1 MALNSFN
8 YLSPKLLTSVVLGMG
23 MAPLCGHALSL
34 TEGDD
39 YYKIDTGYKLIYYVS
54 SDDCDITSIKYD
66 GTERQI
72 SDAKRRSQ
80 INSGLW
86 NVTVSAELNDTSTV
100 SKITCEM
107 DGVTHYLISKD
118 GEDTIYMATYISA
131 EPSVGELRWITRLKA
146 SNFDTLQSPSNN
158 ADSTGTAESSDVF
171 SHADG
176 TTTSKYYGNDRAIDL
191 DVKGQTG
198 DGFGAFMAYGNRESS
213 SGGPFYRDIQ
223 FQSAEVYNYLNS
235 GHAQTEDRRIN
246 VLYGPY
252 ALMFND
258 GSSTPESPDMSF
270 IGDLG
275 LTGWVSDAQRGYVS
289 GTASGIDSDQEIVI
303 GWSNDTAQYWTKAD
317 TSTGT
322 FTSPAMKPGTYTET
336 LYRGELAVATA
347 DVTVSAGNTASS
359 DIASTWTD
367 TANVVFRIGEW
378 DGTPKGFRNY
388 DNLTTM
394 HPSDTR
400 MDSWEQS
407 DFVVGD
413 SSDSE
418 FPAYQWKG
426 INNGII
432 IHYTVESGHLKA
444 RTLKI
449 GITASYHGAR
459 PQLIVNDDWTSSY
472 PSATSQPTGRIM
484 TIGTWR
490 GNNKYF
496 TYTIPASAQA
506 VGDNS
511 IQINLVSGQSG
522 DDYLSPGVS
531 YDAIELY

>member
-1 MALNSFN
+1 
-8 YLSPKLLTSVVLGMG
+8 
-23 MAPLCGHALSL
+23 
-34 TEGDD
+34 
-39 YYKIDTGYKLIYYVS
+39 
-54 SDDCDITSIKYD
+54 
-66 GTERQI
+66 
-72 SDAKRRSQ
+72 
-80 INSGLW
+80 
-86 NVTVSAELNDTSTV
+86 
-100 SKITCEM
+100 
-107 DGVTHYLISKD
+107 
-118 GEDTIYMATYISA
+118 
-131 EPSVGELRWITRLKA
+131 
-146 SNFDTLQSPSNN
+146 
-158 ADSTGTAESSDVF
+158 
-171 SHADG
+171 
-176 TTTSKYYGNDRAIDL
+176 
-191 DVKGQTG
+191 
-198 DGFGAFMAYGNRESS
+198 
-213 SGGPFYRDIQ
+213 
-223 FQSAEVYNYLNS
+223 
-235 GHAQTEDRRIN
+235 
-246 VLYGPY
+246 
-252 ALMFND
+252 
-258 GSSTPESPDMSF
+258 
-270 IGDLG
+270 
-275 LTGWVSDAQRGYVS
+275 
-289 GTASGIDSDQEIVI
+289 
-303 GWSNDTAQYWTKAD
+303 
-317 TSTGT
+317 
-322 FTSPAMKPGTYTET
+322 
-336 LYRGELAVATA
+336 
-347 DVTVSAGNTASS
+347 
-359 DIASTWTD
+359 
-367 TANVVFRIGEW
+367 
-378 DGTPKGFRNY
+378 
-388 DNLTTM
+388 
-394 HPSDTR
+394 